1 MFKNNVQK
9 VWKSTIAYLVG
20 SIAFIQLA
28 PVFFATFPPEEMFG
42 SSAEEIMPFLFILV
56 ALGFPLII
64 GLSFYF
70 IVFGRVGVDVFS
82 YFFDDALY
90 FLYFF

>member
-42 SSAEEIMPFLFILV
+42 SSAEEIMPVLFILV

-64 GLSFYF
+64 GLSFILINKMF
-70 IVFGRVGVDVFS
+70 KRLMHSKKPRKIISRR
-82 YFFDDALY
+82 
-90 FLYFF
+90 

>member
-28 PVFFATFPPEEMFG
+28 PVFFATFSPEEMFG
-42 SSAEEIMPFLFILV
+42 SSAEEIMPVLFILV

-70 IVFGRVGVDVFS
+70 NKQNVQEINTFKKTKKD
-82 YFFDDALY
+82 YY
-90 FLYFF
+90 